1 MVPTLP
7 APEEGDA
14 LYRCALVPA
23 APRTPGHAPPVFAGG
38 VAGLQVALYLI
49 LATLHRYRAA
59 PATAQQLAEARAR
72 RGEQKAVAQAQAQ
85 QPVAAAKQR

>member
-1 MVPTLP
+1 MVPKQP

-14 LYRCALVPA
+14 LPLCVA
-23 APRTPGHAPPVFAGG
+23 ACRIAHAWACTACVAGG